1 MRGAAHSITIAVMFP
16 GILLVLLGVFGY
28 PIMMIARSLEIL
40 SLPPIVHLWGGNRPI
55 PRDAWIAG
63 CYPQRYWEPHRHG
76 EPRLVSPCEGPY
88 PRGEALSREEL
99 DERVLDA
106 AFELEFRARRVFAD
120 MQLKEGIQKRMAVVW
135 TGSVG
140 EQIGRRL
147 ATHRPDG
154 EVRVHLDR
162 ALAWWS
168 AALAGGMEVF
178 EKNGTGHDDVT
189 RAFTGFEA
197 FAEAQPAIHTAQ
209 HGVLDERWERRY
221 EREDPRVPK
230 ARADLAEAMFRV
242 VYTAVVLVVVFVWY
256 HYETGADGRF

>member
-1 MRGAAHSITIAVMFP
+1 MFGA
-16 GILLVLLGVFGY
+16 VLLSLLTVFAI
-28 PIMMIARSLEIL
+28 PLARVARALEIL
-40 SLPPIVHLWGGNRPI
+40 SLPPIVHLWGGRSPI
-55 PRDAWIAG
+55 PRDDWIAG
-63 CYPQRYWEPHRHG
+63 CYPRRYCESHRHG
-76 EPRLVSPCEGPY
+76 EPRLVRPCEGPY
-88 PRGEALSREEL
+88 PRGEALSRDEL

-120 MQLKEGIQKRMAVVW
+120 MQFKDGIQKRMAVVW
-135 TGSVG
+135 TGSAG
-140 EQIGRRL
+140 ETIGRRL

-168 AALAGGMEVF
+168 AALANGTEVF

-197 FAEAQPAIHTAQ
+197 FAEAQPAIDTAQ

-221 EREDPRVPK
+221 EREDPRAPK
-230 ARADLAEAMFRV
+230 ARADLRDAMFTV
-242 VYTAVVLVVVFVWY
+242 VYMVVILVVIFVWL
-256 HYETGADGRF
+256 F